1 MGHGRRNNGKRS
13 LMITGLLT
21 FLFFFAI
28 IGCVLYGRKLIR
40 TEKVDAVFG
49 NPERAQ
55 GGIHWV
61 IVGSSFLL
69 LVWLYYSWDIA
80 KSFFPKSANELCQVG
95 KVNESLLSLKYL
107 FPIDERQLKSTSVI
121 ETESENLN
129 KITIEIEKSGIENQ
143 DKSNLLNFVSQT
155 KNTIPLLTNEQLL
168 NNDTREQ
175 IKLINKKIINLTEN
189 FKRSDYPNESTEQ
202 ELERI
207 EAAKEEGSWK
217 ASSTS
222 IENTIEI
229 PFIPKTKRG
238 LKFQAAAT
246 ELNLISDEFFE
257 LKNHNEQYT
266 SALEKLKKEI
276 KDYRSNLSS
285 SKEISSSLAKDI
297 LKIARRIEYASI
309 FPPNTL
315 DDMQASIINFDNLQK
330 KEQGG
335 LRWVDLLLFPSGTII
350 SSGPS
355 CSEQGSG
362 RWLPKPSDTLNKFTL
377 MLNPNVGYKQIPLI
391 WYEMMDVSKI
401 IGFLIP
407 DWFADILPGEY
418 PVHDEQGE
426 VKPNFKSKV
435 LSFVT
440 GDFNLFKIPI
450 PTGHIWDSFL
460 RVFLGLVA
468 GIIVG
473 VPLGLFMGLNRFA
486 KGFFDPLI
494 ELYRPVPPLAWAP
507 LVISVLGID
516 NLGKVFLLFMVSL
529 SIMIISARAG
539 ASGTQLSKIHAAHS
553 LGASKWQILRHVIF
567 PNSLPEILT
576 GIRVATGMCWGTL
589 VAAEFLAGTTG
600 VGFVENVAK
609 KYFQYEVIWITIFI
623 MGMLGL
629 IFDITIRKIIDKTI
643 PWRGKG

>member
-1 MGHGRRNNGKRS
+1 
-13 LMITGLLT
+13 MITGFLT
-21 FLFFFAI
+21 FIFFFAI
-28 IGCVLYGRKLIR
+28 VGCILYGRKLIK

-61 IVGSSFLL
+61 IVGGSFLL
-69 LVWLYYSWDIA
+69 LIWLYYSWDIA

-95 KVNESLLSLKYL
+95 KVDDSLLSLKYL
-107 FPIDERQLKSTSVI
+107 FPINERQLKSTSVI
-121 ETESENLN
+121 ETETSNLN
-129 KITIEIEKSGIENQ
+129 KT
-143 DKSNLLNFVSQT
+143 LLLIKEANNISDQNKNKLLDFVDQT
-155 KNTIPLLTNEQLL
+155 KKTIPLLTNKKLL
-168 NNDTREQ
+168 KNETREQ
-175 IKLINKKIINLTEN
+175 IRLVTNKINNLTEN
-189 FKRSDYPNESTEQ
+189 FSKKDYPNENPEN
-202 ELERI
+202 EIKRI
-207 EAAKEEGSWK
+207 ELAKQEGTWG

-222 IENTIEI
+222 LDNAVEI
-229 PFIPKTKRG
+229 PSVPKTKKG
-238 LKFQAAAT
+238 LKFQTAAE

-257 LKNHNEQYT
+257 LRNHNSQYAA
-266 SALEKLKKEI
+266 ALEKLKKEI
-276 KDYRSNLSS
+276 KEFRSQLDS
-285 SKEISSSLAKDI
+285 SKEFTSSFAKDI

-315 DDMQASIINFDNLQK
+315 IEMENSIIDFDGVQK

-335 LRWVDLLLFPSGTII
+335 LKWVDILFFPAGTIM
-350 SSGPS
+350 SSGLS
-355 CSEQGSG
+355 CTEQGSG
-362 RWLPKPSDTLNKFTL
+362 RWLPKPSDTFNKFAL
-377 MLNPNVGYKQIPLI
+377 MLKPSVGFKQIPLI

-401 IGFLIP
+401 VGFILP
-407 DWFADILPGEY
+407 NWVADILPGKY
-418 PVHDEQGE
+418 PVHNEKGE
-426 VKPNFKSKV
+426 IKPNFKSKV
-435 LSFVT
+435 LDVVT
-440 GDFNLFKIPI
+440 GNFELFKIPI

-460 RVFLGLVA
+460 RVFLGLVI

-629 IFDITIRKIIDKTI
+629 IFDITIRKVIEKTI

>member
-1 MGHGRRNNGKRS
+1 
-13 LMITGLLT
+13 MITAFLT
-21 FLFFFAI
+21 FVFFFAI
-28 IGCVLYGRKLIR
+28 IGCVLYGRKLIK

-55 GGIHWV
+55 GGTHWV

-80 KSFFPKSANELCQVG
+80 KSFFPKSANELCQVA
-95 KVNESLLSLKYL
+95 KVDESLLSLKYL
-107 FPIDERQLKSTSVI
+107 FPIKERQFKSTSVI
-121 ETESENLN
+121 QTETENLN
-129 KITIEIEKSGIENQ
+129 KIILDIEKSNEVNSQ
-143 DKSNLLNFVSQT
+143 NKNFLFNFVAKT
-155 KNTIPLLTNEQLL
+155 KSTIPLLTSNKLL
-168 NNDTREQ
+168 ENDTKEQ
-175 IKLINKKIINLTEN
+175 IQVLSNRINSLTED
-189 FKRSDYPNESTEQ
+189 FTRKDFPEESPQEEIKRV
-202 ELERI
+202 
-207 EAAKEEGSWK
+207 EAAKQEGEWG

-222 IENTIEI
+222 IDNAVEI
-229 PFIPKTKRG
+229 PSIPKTKKG
-238 LKFQAAAT
+238 LKFQAAAE

-257 LKNHNEQYT
+257 LRNHNSQYI
-266 SALEKLKKEI
+266 SVLESLKKEI
-276 KDYRSNLSS
+276 KEFRSKLDDSEEITSS
-285 SKEISSSLAKDI
+285 FAKDI

-309 FPPNTL
+309 FPPATL
-315 DDMQASIINFDNLQK
+315 NDLQKSIINFDKAQK
-330 KEQGG
+330 IEQGG
-335 LRWVDLLLFPSGTII
+335 LRWVDIFLFPSGTIM

-355 CSEQGSG
+355 CTEQGSG

-377 MLNPNVGYKQIPLI
+377 MLNPNVGFKQIPLI

-401 IGFLIP
+401 IGFILPNWI
-407 DWFADILPGEY
+407 ADIMPGDY
-418 PVHDEQGE
+418 PVHDEKGE
-426 VKPNFKSKV
+426 IKPNFKSKV
-435 LSFVT
+435 LNFVT
-440 GDFNLFKIPI
+440 GDFNLLKIPV

-460 RVFLGLVA
+460 RVLLGLVF

-553 LGASKWQILRHVIF
+553 LGASRWQILRHVIF

-600 VGFVENVAK
+600 IGFVENVAK

-629 IFDITIRKIIDKTI
+629 FFDITIRKIIDKTI